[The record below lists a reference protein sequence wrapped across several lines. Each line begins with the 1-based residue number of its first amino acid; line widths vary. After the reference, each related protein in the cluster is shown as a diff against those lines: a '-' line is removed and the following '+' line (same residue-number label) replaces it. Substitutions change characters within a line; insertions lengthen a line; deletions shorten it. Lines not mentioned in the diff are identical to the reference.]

1 LDKKTNRNWTGT
13 MGIIAYRRKT
23 WYRIDSTAKI
33 FPAIVTN
40 RSTTVFRLS
49 ATLKEA
55 VAPSRLQQALDK
67 TIERFPGFKVK
78 LRAGLFWNYFQEVR
92 QPPIIQEE
100 LYAPC
105 RPMHLRRDRRFQF
118 RVLYF
123 QNRISIE
130 CAHVLTDGTGA
141 QEFLLSLLQ
150 NYLQSKTPFSA
161 LIDPAAPPSPEEW
174 EDGYLKYYNEN
185 IPPPRRSLGAFHLP
199 KPLTADAGRIV
210 TALLSCAALKNLAKE
225 NGVTITEYLV
235 STWLAALQDLHA
247 NNPRRSKLLPLRVM
261 VPVNLRTMFPSK
273 TLRNFFLTVLPGIDL
288 RLGEFS
294 FREILDTVHHY
305 MQVEVNEKTINQQ
318 IRQIVDGGTLP
329 VVRWLPLS
337 IKAPFNRIIY
347 RHIATRRHSGV
358 MTNLGMV
365 RLPPDAREFIERF
378 DFIPNPNPITKAN
391 VGIISYGE
399 WTTITVGTQALYTDV
414 ERLFFTRLRKAGL
427 TMRIETNE
435 KE

>member
-1 LDKKTNRNWTGT
+1 MGMTYKKK
-13 MGIIAYRRKT
+13 I
-23 WYRIDSTAKI
+23 WYRIDSAAKI

-55 VAPSRLQQALDK
+55 VEPASLQLALDK
-67 TIERFPGFKVK
+67 TIERLPGFRVK
-78 LRAGLFWNYFQEVR
+78 LRSGLFWNYFQEVR
-92 QPPIIQEE
+92 HSPLVQEE
-100 LYAPC
+100 RYAPC
-105 RPMHLRRDRRFQF
+105 RPMHLSRDRAFQF

-123 QNRISIE
+123 QNRISVE

-141 QEFLLSLLQ
+141 MEFLLLLLQ
-150 NYLQSKTPFSA
+150 NYLQSDTPFST
-161 LIDPAAPPSPEEW
+161 LIDPAAPPSPDEW
-174 EDGYLKYYNEN
+174 EDGYLKHYKGN
-185 IPPPRRSLGAFHLP
+185 IPPPRRSLGAYHLP
-199 KPLTADAGRIV
+199 RPLTADTGRVI
-210 TALLSCAALKNLAKE
+210 TARLSCADLKCLAKE

-235 STWLAALQDLHA
+235 ATWLAALQDLHTD
-247 NNPRRSKLLPLRVM
+247 NPQRSRLLPLRVM
-261 VPVNLRTMFPSK
+261 VPVNLRTIYPSK

-294 FREILDTVHHY
+294 FREILDSVHHY

-318 IRQIVDGGTLP
+318 IRQMVDGGTLP
-329 VVRWLPLS
+329 IVKWLPLAA
-337 IKAPFNRIIY
+337 KAPFNRILY

-358 MTNLGMV
+358 MTNLGLV
-365 RLPPDAREFIERF
+365 RLPQEARDSVERF

-391 VGIISYGE
+391 VGIVSCGE
-399 WTTITVGTQALYTDV
+399 WTTITVGTQTLYKDV

-427 TMRIETNE
+427 MMHIETNE